1 MDHAVNILRM
11 VMSLVLLFSGGLA
24 HCDEH
29 ALLDIKVTAVGAKTA
44 TGAWQLSF
52 SLINNSDHPVRIF
65 EANLP
70 WGVRTS
76 LTLLLVPAGIDQTPI
91 AASHYI
97 DDPGPQVIVIAA
109 HSEVAGAIN
118 LDDRCPGLSK
128 VNTKNDVLAFWS
140 YELLSV
146 DGVRGKRTFGGA
158 LLTAHRRSE
167 ST

>member
-1 MDHAVNILRM
+1 VNILRIA
-11 VMSLVLLFSGGLA
+11 MSLVLLFSGSFA

-29 ALLDIKVTAVGAKTA
+29 SLSDIKVTAVAAKTA

-52 SLINNSDHPVRIF
+52 SMINNSDHPVRIF

-76 LTLLLVPAGIDQTPI
+76 LTLLLVPAGIDQTPL

-109 HSEVAGAIN
+109 HSEVAGTVN
-118 LDDRCPGLSK
+118 LDDRCPGLGK
-128 VNTKNDVLAFWS
+128 VNGKHDVLAFWS
-140 YELLSV
+140 YELPSA
-146 DGVRGKRTFGGA
+146 DGVRGQRTFGGA
-158 LLTAHRRSE
+158 LLTAHRRTE
-167 ST
+167 GT